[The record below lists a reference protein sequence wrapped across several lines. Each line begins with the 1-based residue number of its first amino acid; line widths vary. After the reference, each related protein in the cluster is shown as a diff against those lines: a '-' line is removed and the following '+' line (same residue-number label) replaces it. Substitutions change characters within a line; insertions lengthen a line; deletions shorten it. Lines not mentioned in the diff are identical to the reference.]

1 MINLEGKVA
10 LVTGSARGIGRAC
23 ALKLA
28 AAGAD
33 VVVNYVTAK
42 GPAMEVAEEIQ
53 KMGRNAAVVRAD
65 VTERFDVDDM
75 LAFVSKTFG
84 RLDILVSNAATGGF
98 RPLLASTDRNFEAAM
113 NTNARALIYLM
124 QASVKLLADK
134 PERSKVVAISSHGSH
149 MALPM
154 YGMIGAT
161 KAALEALVRHLALEL
176 GGRNINFN
184 VVKAGLVET
193 DSTKNLPGSEM
204 MFNGRIY
211 KSMTGERMLE
221 ANDVAEAVL
230 YLCSPLSD
238 MVQGET
244 LTVDGG
250 AGIHV

>member
-10 LVTGSARGIGRAC
+10 LVTGSARGIGKAC
-23 ALKLA
+23 AIKLA
-28 AAGAD
+28 RAGAD
-33 VVVNYVTAK
+33 VVINYVTARE
-42 GPAMEVAEEIQ
+42 PALEVAEQI
-53 KMGRNAAVVRAD
+53 KALGRNAAVVRAD
-65 VTERFDVDDM
+65 VTERMDVDDM
-75 LAFVSKTFG
+75 LAFVGEKFG
-84 RLDILVSNAATGGF
+84 HLDILVSNAATGGF
-98 RPLLASTDRNFEAAM
+98 RPLLAATDRNFEAAM
-113 NTNARALIYLM
+113 NTNARALLYLV
-124 QASVKLLADK
+124 QASVKLMADK
-134 PERSKVVAISSHGSH
+134 PQRSKIVAISSHGSH

-154 YGMIGAT
+154 YGVIGAT

-176 GGRNINFN
+176 GGRNINVN

-193 DSTKNLPGSEM
+193 DSTKNLPGADQ
-204 MFNGRIY
+204 MFSGRIY

-221 ANDVAEAVL
+221 AEDVAEAVL